1 MRSTRISAISALQ
14 LGCSASLAQW
24 RVLVLWW
31 LAGLV
36 PAVWL
41 TRQVARAANEVFAH
55 HPDAVRIISEPDFA
69 ALADAWLAHEISAK
83 LGSHLLPPLLLLV
96 LLAPWS
102 AGIAVTGL
110 RASKPPGFIAL
121 ILGGLR
127 EYAPQL
133 RLYLLALLPLLLT
146 LPVALIALSVADMK
160 AAQAITY
167 SQAAPW
173 HYGARGFSA
182 LLVLLPLA
190 SIEAG
195 RTAFAADPALRSA
208 LLALGRGWRLI
219 YRRFFAWL
227 GICSLTWAAGVAA
240 GTALHASGQ
249 LSGNT
254 WLALACTQVAVT
266 AIGWSRLARL
276 CALLQLH
283 TGQQSNAMQK
293 P

>member
-1 MRSTRISAISALQ
+1 MHSTRISAISALQ
-14 LGCSASLAQW
+14 LGCSASFAHW
-24 RVLVLWW
+24 RVLLLWW

-36 PAVWL
+36 PAFWL
-41 TRQVARAANEVFAH
+41 TRQVANAAHALFAY
-55 HPDAVRIISEPDFA
+55 HPDAMRIISEPDFA
-69 ALADAWLAHEISAK
+69 ALADAVLAHDRVITQ
-83 LGSHLLPPLLLLV
+83 LTLDVLPPLLLTAM
-96 LLAPWS
+96 LAPWA

-146 LPVALIALSVADMK
+146 LPVAVISLSIADMK
-160 AAQAITY
+160 ATQAITY

-195 RTAFAADPALRSA
+195 RAAFAADPALRSA
-208 LLALGRGWRLI
+208 LLALSRGWRLI

-227 GICSLTWAAGVAA
+227 GICSLTWAAGLAA
-240 GTALHASGQ
+240 GSILHASGQ

-276 CALLQLH
+276 AALQRLLPKSGH
-283 TGQQSNAMQK
+283 GR
-293 P
+293 